1 MLYCCKTGNILDCR
15 RRIAVWNIPE
25 EILLMFLAQDLSCSI
40 FLSLGQYTS
49 RRRWRRPRERN
60 FGRMQQE
67 QSWLRKQGVQEHG
80 QEAVCAQSSIEE
92 NERVCVC
99 PFSYVT
105 SKVMGRNN
113 LSLCSQQVY
122 EETLTYSKGVLDFE
136 ENFLIVRRV
145 RHWRRLT
152 GKGAGGCVISPGSF
166 PGWVKVACVLYS
178 FSLLI

>member
-1 MLYCCKTGNILDCR
+1 M
-15 RRIAVWNIPE
+15 
-25 EILLMFLAQDLSCSI
+25 
-40 FLSLGQYTS
+40 
-49 RRRWRRPRERN
+49 
-60 FGRMQQE
+60 
-67 QSWLRKQGVQEHG
+67 
-80 QEAVCAQSSIEE
+80 
-92 NERVCVC
+92 CVC

-122 EETLTYSKGVLDFE
+122 EETLTYSKGVLDIE
-136 ENFLIVRRV
+136 ENFLIVRRA

-178 FSLLI
+178 FSLLIWRVEERVGDLVSSSQPCCPCCCDTCPDEAGFVLPSRARSPAELCSETAQCEHHPTWCCQGHYGTRLQAPF